1 MSQNQ
6 IGFIGAGNMGG
17 ALLAGIQ
24 AKKPEMST
32 AAYDILPAA
41 CEKAKKLGATVYA
54 SIEELVQESE
64 MIVIA
69 VKPQY
74 FGDVFPH
81 IREALRERKKIIS
94 ITPGFVF
101 NISTKN
107 WETMRFSHE
116 RFPICRPWSEQVSH

>member
-41 CEKAKKLGATVYA
+41 
-54 SIEELVQESE
+54 
-64 MIVIA
+64 
-69 VKPQY
+69 
-74 FGDVFPH
+74 
-81 IREALRERKKIIS
+81 
-94 ITPGFVF
+94 
-101 NISTKN
+101 
-107 WETMRFSHE
+107 
-116 RFPICRPWSEQVSH
+116 

>member
-17 ALLAGIQ
+17 ALLVGIQ

-54 SIEELVQESE
+54 SIEELVQENRSAHETKESE
-64 MIVIA
+64 GWM
-69 VKPQY
+69 PS
-74 FGDVFPH
+74 
-81 IREALRERKKIIS
+81 ALYSENYCYVLS
-94 ITPGFVF
+94 F
-101 NISTKN
+101 NEK
-107 WETMRFSHE
+107 E
-116 RFPICRPWSEQVSH
+116 